1 MGSMKN
7 ETKEGKILA
16 FEEYK
21 KKKKKKIFKIY
32 LKIGYILFS
41 SNTRYVIPVVR
52 PARLIKIRWT

>member
-21 KKKKKKIFKIY
+21 KKKKKNIQNLFKNW
-32 LKIGYILFS
+32 LHPFLLEHALRHPSCSTS
-41 SNTRYVIPVVR
+41 SIN
-52 PARLIKIRWT
+52 

>member
-21 KKKKKKIFKIY
+21 KKKKKKYSKSI
-32 LKIGYILFS
+32 
-41 SNTRYVIPVVR
+41 
-52 PARLIKIRWT
+52 